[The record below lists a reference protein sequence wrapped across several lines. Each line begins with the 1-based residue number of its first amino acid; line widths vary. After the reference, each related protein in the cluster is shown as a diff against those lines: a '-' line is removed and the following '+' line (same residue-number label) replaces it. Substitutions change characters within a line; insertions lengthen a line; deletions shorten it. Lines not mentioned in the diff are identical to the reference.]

1 MYDDL
6 VARSPLVL
14 GERALEIGASARR
27 EDGGAVEDAARER
40 GDLDRE
46 CGRGEGESDE
56 ERCDPLEAS
65 SQNCTS
71 GACSAPVAASK
82 VGRTSALRM

>member
-6 VARSPLVL
+6 VARVALVL
-14 GERALEIGASARR
+14 GERALEIGASTRR
-27 EDGGAVEDAARER
+27 EDGGAVDDAAREP

-46 CGRGEGESDE
+46 CGRSKDESDE
-56 ERCDPLEAS
+56 ERCDCLEAS
-65 SQNCTS
+65 SQNFTS
-71 GACSAPVAASK
+71 GACSAPSAASK

>member
-6 VARSPLVL
+6 VARGTLEL
-14 GERALEIGASARR
+14 GERALELGAGARR
-27 EDGGAVEDAARER
+27 EDGGAVDYAAREP

-46 CGRGEGESDE
+46 GGCGEGESE
-56 ERCDPLEAS
+56 KECWDPLEAS

-71 GACSAPVAASK
+71 GAFSAPVAASK